1 MYKYLRNLK
10 IYSEAADSNF
20 DAAIANLDYILT
32 HSNNSYEIFYSMQDK
47 LNILSLL
54 DSNYLPGGDNLNQN
68 NLNQMIINLLSGNNL
83 SNSKRISENNNINR
97 NSKEYLNI
105 FNNQLEYLNFKI
117 NNYNSLNIKEK
128 QNLINHKILIDIM
141 RNSYIEGIP
150 SLSTKSKYLKDDKY
164 KSEIIPEKYSLSQNY
179 PNPFNPVTKI
189 NFAIPK
195 QGFVTIRL
203 YDILGREVSR
213 LVNEY
218 MTAGEYTI
226 DFNAGNLSSGI
237 YFYRMEINGF
247 SDIKKMILIK

>member
-1 MYKYLRNLK
+1 MY
-10 IYSEAADSNF
+10 F
-20 DAAIANLDYILT
+20 
-32 HSNNSYEIFYSMQDK
+32 
-47 LNILSLL
+47 
-54 DSNYLPGGDNLNQN
+54 
-68 NLNQMIINLLSGNNL
+68 
-83 SNSKRISENNNINR
+83 
-97 NSKEYLNI
+97 
-105 FNNQLEYLNFKI
+105 
-117 NNYNSLNIKEK
+117 
-128 QNLINHKILIDIM
+128 
-141 RNSYIEGIP
+141 
-150 SLSTKSKYLKDDKY
+150 DDKY

-195 QGFVTIRL
+195 QRFVTIRL

-247 SDIKKMILIK
+247 SDIKKMMLVK